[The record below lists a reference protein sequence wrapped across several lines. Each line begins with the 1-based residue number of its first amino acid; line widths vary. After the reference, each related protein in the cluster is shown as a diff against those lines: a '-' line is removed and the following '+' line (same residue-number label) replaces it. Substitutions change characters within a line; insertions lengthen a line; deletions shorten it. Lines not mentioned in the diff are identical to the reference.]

1 MIKMLRNQQP
11 HQKNEQL
18 CKKMNN
24 LIMKGK
30 NLYKNKSGEKF
41 GFGLLIIFLVV
52 TVSLF
57 AFISEDSRITGFAAI
72 STEPSIVVISND
84 LMEFNDFK
92 SLQTLSA
99 GNYYVDN
106 EGIVYW
112 IDDESMP
119 AIAKVKSIDEIQKNR
134 IIYIDAQGRIGYV
147 LNSVLINENE

>member
-1 MIKMLRNQQP
+1 M
-11 HQKNEQL
+11 QKNEQL

-24 LIMKGK
+24 LIMKDK
-30 NLYKNKSGEKF
+30 NFYKNKSGERF
-41 GFGLLIIFLVV
+41 GFGLFIIFLAMAL
-52 TVSLF
+52 SLF

-72 STEPSIVVISND
+72 STEPSVVVISNV
-84 LMEFNDFK
+84 LTEFNDFK

-112 IDDESMP
+112 IDDESKP

-134 IIYIDAQGRIGYV
+134 VIYIDDEGRIGYV
-147 LNSVLINENE
+147 LNSVSINENNQNEP

>member
-1 MIKMLRNQQP
+1 MKM
-11 HQKNEQL
+11 
-18 CKKMNN
+18 
-24 LIMKGK
+24 
-30 NLYKNKSGEKF
+30 KNKKLAKNKFGNF
-41 GFGLLIIFLVV
+41 GFGLTLIVV
-52 TVSLF
+52 SISITLF

-99 GNYYVDN
+99 GNYYVDTG
-106 EGIVYW
+106 GIVYW

-134 IIYIDAQGRIGYV
+134 IIYIDAQGRLGYV